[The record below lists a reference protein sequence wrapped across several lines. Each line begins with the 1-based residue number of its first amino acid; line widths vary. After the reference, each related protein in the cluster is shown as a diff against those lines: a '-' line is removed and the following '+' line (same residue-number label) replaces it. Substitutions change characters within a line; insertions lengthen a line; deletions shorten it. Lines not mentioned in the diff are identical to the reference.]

1 MSQDASSAAA
11 EVAYAFVAKLGNAK
25 DLSQLLKAV
34 NFKEVATVEINEIGI
49 RVIVQDAKCLQA
61 IAFVQRELFDDYVL
75 KETSLSFDIR
85 LSILLECLT
94 MFGSTGS
101 AVSTRLCYAGYGSP
115 LVLFLEEAGV
125 VTDCEIRTLESTG
138 VINFDL
144 SRDNVINV
152 VIFRTEILKE
162 VWAELDASSDVLEI
176 LISPDEPYFRLT
188 TFGNAG
194 TVQVDYSKNSEMME
208 TFQCKKLQK
217 NSYKLPLIKQ
227 CSKALNLSSKV
238 AMRTDQL
245 GLICFQFLIRT
256 EDGTATFVEYYVS
269 VFAHFTFLA
278 VVCLYHSLTSRV

>member
-1 MSQDASSAAA
+1 MSQNASSAAA
-11 EVAYAFVAKLGNAK
+11 EVDYAFVAKLGNAR

-61 IAFVQRELFDDYVL
+61 IAFVQRELFDDYAL
-75 KETSLSFDIR
+75 NETSLSFDIR
-85 LSILLECLT
+85 LPILLECLT

-115 LVLFLEEAGV
+115 LILFLEEAGV

-162 VWAELDASSDVLEI
+162 VWAELDTSSDVLEI

-188 TFGNAG
+188 TYGNAG
-194 TVQVDYSKNSEMME
+194 TVQVVDYSKDSEMME
-208 TFQCKKLQK
+208 SFQCKKQQK
-217 NSYKLPLIKQ
+217 NSYKLPMIKQ
-227 CSKALNLSSKV
+227 CGKALNLSSKV

-245 GLICFQFLIRT
+245 GLICLQFLVRT

-269 VFAHFTFLA
+269 VFAWLHLSCG
-278 VVCLYHSLTSRV
+278 VSICGSHMM